1 MLRKI
6 DVLLEK
12 ERKGRVKEETWSVLV
27 LVSNAKLRN
36 IITTMLGQK
45 TSVATRPRIPRI
57 VHTRIFLC

>member
-12 ERKGRVKEETWSVLV
+12 ERKGRVKETWSVLV

-36 IITTMLGQK
+36 IITTMLGQR

>member
-12 ERKGRVKEETWSVLV
+12 ERKGRVKETWSVLV

-36 IITTMLGQK
+36 IITTMLGRR

>member
-12 ERKGRVKEETWSVLV
+12 ERKGRVKETWSVLV

-36 IITTMLGQK
+36 IITTMLGRR
-45 TSVATRPRIPRI
+45 TSIATRPRIPRI